1 MAEQTNGIELN
12 GSVNIGVVVT
22 GSEKAKNDLGNID
35 NKVKKKR
42 TVKIFVE
49 VDVIGEKRIDQL

>member
-22 GSEKAKNDLGNID
+22 GSERQKMTWITLIIK
-35 NKVKKKR
+35 
-42 TVKIFVE
+42 
-49 VDVIGEKRIDQL
+49 

>member
-22 GSEKAKNDLGNID
+22 GSEKAKNDLDNID
-35 NKVKKKR
+35 NQVKKRELLKLVLKLMKKVR
-42 TVKIFVE
+42 KE
-49 VDVIGEKRIDQL
+49 